1 MAIEFGLPLPVI
13 PLACE
18 KHAVALQF
26 IEEMTK
32 NAGVMQERVLREILS
47 RNAEHQDGVSRVWF
61 GESFSGYVREMIDGG
76 GHWDMIGVVKKR
88 KGMCF
93 ENKSSESEKRTWSWA
108 VNGFDSLSLFI
119 FKLTNQSL

>member
-61 GESFSGYVREMIDGG
+61 GESFSGYVRGYSVG
-76 GHWDMIGVVKKR
+76 YYKR
-88 KGMCF
+88 
-93 ENKSSESEKRTWSWA
+93 EREREKRTR
-108 VNGFDSLSLFI
+108 
-119 FKLTNQSL
+119 